1 MPLVARKKLLLA
13 KLETA
18 YGTDSVP
25 TGAANAT
32 LARKIRLEPMLGEDV
47 SRELD
52 QPYMGAQ
59 PTIPAGL
66 HAKLVFEVELEP
78 SGTAGTAP
86 AWGVLLRGC
95 AMAQTVAA
103 GVSVTYNPV
112 TDGHE
117 ALSIY
122 MSLDGVRYVLLGARG
137 SVKWMISAQQI
148 PVMEFTFTGL
158 WQPAT
163 DATLSAPTYSAFKTP
178 IVANKTNTPVFT
190 VAGASNLTMKDF
202 TLDLGND
209 VQNRFLIGAAADQV
223 IIVDRAPALEM
234 TIEAEPMSVFN
245 PYTLARDQTTVAVV
259 LQHGVAAGR
268 RATLNLP
275 RLQIQRP
282 DSPTEEQGRVMWPIK
297 GVPLPNTGN
306 DEMTLVLT

>member
-1 MPLVARKKLLLA
+1 MPLTARKKLILA
-13 KLETA
+13 KIETA
-18 YGTDSVP
+18 YGTDSAP
-25 TGAANAT
+25 TGALNAI
-32 LARKIRLEPMLGEDV
+32 LARKIRIEPMLGEDV

-66 HAKLVFEVELEP
+66 HAKVTFEVELEP
-78 SGTAGTAP
+78 FGTAGTAP
-86 AWGVLLRGC
+86 GWGVLLRGC
-95 AMAQTVAA
+95 AMAQTIAA

-112 TDGHE
+112 TDAHE

-122 MSLDGVRYVLLGARG
+122 LWHDGVRYVLLGARG
-137 SVKWMISAQQI
+137 SVKFMIAAEAI

-158 WQPAT
+158 WQVAT
-163 DATLSAPTYSAFKTP
+163 DAALPAPTYSAFKNP
-178 IVANKTNTPVFT
+178 IVANKTNTPVFS
-190 VAGASNLTMKDF
+190 VAGASTLTMKEF
-202 TLDLGND
+202 TFDLGND
-209 VQNRFLIGAAADQV
+209 VQNRFLIGAAAAQV

-234 TIEAEPMSVFN
+234 TVEAEPMSVFN
-245 PYTLARDQTTVAVV
+245 PFTLARDQTTVAVV

-275 RLQIQRP
+275 RLQLQRP
-282 DSPTEEQGRVMWPIK
+282 DSPTEDQGRVMWPLK

-306 DEMTLVLT
+306 DEFTLVLT